1 MIIMKLLK
9 YLPKMSKRDKVT
21 DSISFYRAIVNDE
34 LTKCY
39 DTKLALMTDIQ
50 NIYAN
55 KPIKNI
61 VMQKV
66 ILQTLKS

>member
-1 MIIMKLLK
+1 MMFLK
-9 YLPKMSKRDKVT
+9 YLPKMSKRDKVS
-21 DSISFYRAIVNDE
+21 DSIFFYRAIVNDE

-39 DTKLALMTDIQ
+39 KSKMELLSDIQ
-50 NIYAN
+50 QIYAD

-61 VMQKV
+61 ILQKV

>member
-1 MIIMKLLK
+1 MIHLK
-9 YLPKMSKRDKVT
+9 YLPKISKRDKVR

-39 DTKLALMTDIQ
+39 NSKLELMSDIQ
-50 NIYAN
+50 QLYAD

-66 ILQTLKS
+66 VLQTLKS